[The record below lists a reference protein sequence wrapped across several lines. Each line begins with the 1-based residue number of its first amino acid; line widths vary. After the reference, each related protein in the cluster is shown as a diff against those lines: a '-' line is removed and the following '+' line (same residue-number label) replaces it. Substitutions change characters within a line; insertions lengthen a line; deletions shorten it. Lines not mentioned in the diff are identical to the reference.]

1 MAAFPGTGSPGNVRH
16 LMMMMMLVRVACL
29 GMRLKKQVF
38 SAVTPSIPVLPV
50 SLATHPDLITHSQVV
65 FTDTTQRVPHD
76 NHLHDASIFGIVT
89 LNCCFALSS
98 FICASSRAGVF

>member
-16 LMMMMMLVRVACL
+16 LMMMMMMLVRVACL

-50 SLATHPDLITHSQVV
+50 SLATHPDLIIQVV
-65 FTDTTQRVPHD
+65 FSDTTQRVPHD
-76 NHLHDASIFGIVT
+76 NHLHAASIFGIVT
-89 LNCCFALSS
+89 LNCSFALSS